1 MDLSIVSRDKLARMR
16 KVQGLSTSA
25 QGVLTS
31 LGQRKSCALATALAS
46 CADTPCGQLSLN
58 ELAMVMAHRFVVP
71 DALTTVDQHS
81 LFALWVAIDDE
92 LQRRKDESEPPT
104 EQLVEDVPP
113 MSPFASAV
121 GIDDADHME
130 LEAYAV
136 RSIHA
141 EILGTE
147 DFPY

>member
-16 KVQGLSTSA
+16 RLEGLSTSR
-25 QGVLTS
+25 
-31 LGQRKSCALATALAS
+31 GQRKSCALATALAS

-81 LFALWVAIDDE
+81 LFTLWVAIDDE
-92 LQRRKDESEPPT
+92 LQRRKDESEPPM

-113 MSPFASAV
+113 ISPFASAV
-121 GIDDADHME
+121 GIDDADHEHLTDAME

-141 EILGTE
+141 EILDTE
-147 DFPY
+147 DYL